1 MRGNTN
7 YLTSIRGFACLIVII
22 AHVLSTVPYIGKN
35 VAGCGKIG
43 VWLFFILSAFLLTI
57 QWLDKKEIKKGDV
70 IKFYIKR
77 FFRIFPCYITVLI
90 AVYFIKYIPNIETL
104 IKHIFLLEGMGHFWT
119 IPVEFMF
126 YLIIPLI
133 IYIMFKIKN
142 KKLSTA
148 FLILLLIITELI
160 SPYTKSIGNSINLRW
175 YLPVFIMG
183 MLTAIIFKK
192 NEQKE
197 LKPKIIYDIVV
208 LIVLIMMLIS
218 VPYVRNIIFRI
229 PPDDYLGN
237 KYLYFGL
244 GWSIIILAIQN
255 SKYIINILNKS
266 KVLIYIIKIIFPLYL
281 VLYILLS
288 KISSDTNIIVKFII
302 VFLVSFIISI
312 IMNKLIEQPMIKLSK
327 KINSRIER
335 KEKQWEILKK

>member
-7 YLTSIRGFACLIVII
+7 YLTAIRGFACLLVII
-22 AHVLSTVPYIGKN
+22 AHILSGMPYIGIN
-35 VAGCGKIG
+35 VAGTGKIG

-57 QWLDKKEIKKGDV
+57 QWLDKKEVKKVEV

-77 FFRIFPCYITVLI
+77 FFRIFPCYIVVLI
-90 AVYFIKYIPNIETL
+90 TAFLIKYIPNIETL

-148 FLILLLIITELI
+148 FLILLFIITELI

-192 NEQKE
+192 NEQKK
-197 LKPKIIYDIVV
+197 LKPKIICDITV
-208 LIVLIMMLIS
+208 LIVLTMMLIS
-218 VPYVRNIIFRI
+218 VPYIRNIIFGI
-229 PPDDYLGN
+229 PPDDYLSN
-237 KYLYFGL
+237 KYLFFGL

-266 KVLIYIIKIIFPLYL
+266 KVLIYIGKISFPLYL
-281 VLYILLS
+281 VHYIVLS
-288 KISSDTNIIVKFII
+288 KISSDTNIIAKFII
-302 VFLVSFIISI
+302 VFLISFTISI

-335 KEKQWEILKK
+335 KEKQNGKF

>member
-7 YLTSIRGFACLIVII
+7 YLTAIRGFACLLVII
-22 AHVLSTVPYIGKN
+22 AHILSGMPYIGIN
-35 VAGCGKIG
+35 VAGTGKIG

-57 QWLDKKEIKKGDV
+57 QWLDKKEVKKGDV

-77 FFRIFPCYITVLI
+77 FFRIFPCYIVVLI
-90 AVYFIKYIPNIETL
+90 TAFLIKYIPNIETL
-104 IKHIFLLEGMGHFWT
+104 IKHIFLLEGIGHFWT
-119 IPVEFMF
+119 IPVEFIF

-133 IYIMFKIKN
+133 IFIMFKIKN

-148 FLILLLIITELI
+148 FLILLFIITALI
-160 SPYTKSIGNSINLRW
+160 SPYTQSIENSINLRW
-175 YLPVFIMG
+175 YFPVFIMG

-197 LKPKIIYDIVV
+197 LKPKIICDIVV

-218 VPYVRNIIFRI
+218 VPYIRNIIFKI
-229 PPDDYLGN
+229 PPDNYLQN
-237 KYLYFGL
+237 KYLFFGL

-255 SKYIINILNKS
+255 SKYIVNILNKS
-266 KVLIYIIKIIFPLYL
+266 KVLIYVGKISFPLYL
-281 VLYILLS
+281 VHYIVLS

-302 VFLVSFIISI
+302 VFLISFIISI

-335 KEKQWEILKK
+335 KEKQNGKF